1 MNVPS
6 RVYIWQPVFILGLV
20 TTESVVGSGMV
31 ERSKT
36 WALVNV
42 GGNGIELWG
51 KTLVLR
57 ALLLCTFVR
66 L

>member
-1 MNVPS
+1 MY
-6 RVYIWQPVFILGLV
+6 RLECIWQPLFILGLV
-20 TTESVVGSGMV
+20 TTENVVGNGMA
-31 ERSKT
+31 ERLEK

-42 GGNGIELWG
+42 EGNNIELLG
-51 KTLVLR
+51 KILVFI